1 MKTKR
6 ILPLAAAFAVLFL
19 LASCATPPG
28 KSTAGIP
35 GVKSIDM
42 GRYLGRWY
50 EISRIPV
57 PIGRSWV
64 NTSDSYSL
72 RPDGKITV
80 VYEGFAG
87 SPKGARKTL
96 TGRQWIPDPAV
107 MGDMKVSFL
116 PLLVNDNR
124 IIALDE
130 DYAWLVVTSRTKD
143 YLWIMSRMP
152 TMDTEVYDSIVSMAK
167 GWGFDTSRLEK
178 VRQEWD

>member
-6 ILPLAAAFAVLFL
+6 ILPLAAAFAVPLLF
-19 LASCATPPG
+19 ASCATPPG

-50 EISRIPV
+50 EISRIP
-57 PIGRSWV
+57 
-64 NTSDSYSL
+64 
-72 RPDGKITV
+72 
-80 VYEGFAG
+80 
-87 SPKGARKTL
+87 
-96 TGRQWIPDPAV
+96 DPAI
-107 MGDMKVSFL
+107 MGD
-116 PLLVNDNR
+116 VNDNR